1 MSESNVNPQK
11 PEFDDRSAKK
21 KARSHRFWFWVAVL
35 FFVWWFNNYTL
46 KTTKVQ
52 LTSDKLVSP
61 IRIAVISDQHA
72 SKYGISNDSIF
83 RKIDKAKPD
92 MVAVLGDMYSRGSE
106 WELVSKPVEL
116 IRELTDSGY
125 TVYFVTGDHDYYG
138 ESVIS
143 KRYIEAVKNTG
154 AHVLDYKCEYAEL
167 NGNRVQIIGID
178 NVVYSPTFDL
188 TNEFAVDRG
197 CYSILLAHIPN
208 YEDFAQ
214 FGTDLTLC
222 ADTHGDMIQLP
233 FDLGPVYDASRNH
246 WFPQIT
252 SPDETVYDKG
262 IFEYSGGNMFITSG
276 IGASPVPIR
285 FNNRPE
291 VVIMDIEPK

>member
-11 PEFDDRSAKK
+11 PESDDRSAKK

-116 IRELTDSGY
+116 IQELTDSGY
-125 TVYFVTGDHDYYG
+125 PVYFVTGDHDYYG

-167 NGNRVQIIGID
+167 NGNR
-178 NVVYSPTFDL
+178 
-188 TNEFAVDRG
+188 A
-197 CYSILLAHIPN
+197 
-208 YEDFAQ
+208 
-214 FGTDLTLC
+214 
-222 ADTHGDMIQLP
+222 
-233 FDLGPVYDASRNH
+233 VYD
-246 WFPQIT
+246 
-252 SPDETVYDKG
+252 
-262 IFEYSGGNMFITSG
+262 
-276 IGASPVPIR
+276 
-285 FNNRPE
+285 FNNPYTTYSTYTTALRTNDE
-291 VVIMDIEPK
+291 VASHYGEAIEVEGHKFFDAEKFE